1 MFRFAF
7 AFALSLGL
15 LVSCTKDRF
24 IITNPTPTPGVESI
38 IYYWNFNQANQA
50 NQANVADISNPSVG
64 IGSAEM
70 KYLGI
75 WDYAEGTLLN
85 SIDGT
90 TPGNSLRLRNPAG
103 IFTMKI
109 STLGYEKLKLS
120 YAAMRTNSG
129 AQENIFSYSLDGVNY
144 FQMGI
149 APERVV
155 VTTEFEVKTVDFS
168 AVNALNNQSVVY
180 IKIDFN
186 LGHTN
191 ETGNN
196 RFDNITFKATSL

>member
-1 MFRFAF
+1 MIRVVAIITV
-7 AFALSLGL
+7 LNL
-15 LVSCTKDRF
+15 LYSCTKDRF
-24 IITNPTPTPGVESI
+24 VVTNPDPSPGVESI
-38 IYYWNFNQANQA
+38 IYYWNFNQANG
-50 NQANVADISNPSVG
+50 ADISNPSVG

-70 KYLGI
+70 KYSGI

-109 STLGYEKLKLS
+109 STLGFEKLKLS

-168 AVNALNNQSVVY
+168 AVNALNNQSTVY

>member
-1 MFRFAF
+1 MIRVVAIITV
-7 AFALSLGL
+7 LNL
-15 LVSCTKDRF
+15 LYSCTKDRF
-24 IITNPTPTPGVESI
+24 VVTNPDPSPGVESI
-38 IYYWNFNQANQA
+38 IYYWNFNQANGA
-50 NQANVADISNPSVG
+50 EISNPSVG

-70 KYLGI
+70 KYSGV

-168 AVNALNNQSVVY
+168 AVNALNNQSTVY

>member
-1 MFRFAF
+1 MHR
-7 AFALSLGL
+7 LITVILGIGF

-24 IITNPTPTPGVESI
+24 VISNPNPNPGVQSI
-38 IYYWNFNQANQA
+38 IYYWNFNQANGA
-50 NQANVADISNPSVG
+50 EISNPSVG

-70 KYLGI
+70 KYSGV

-103 IFTMKI
+103 VFTVKI

-144 FQMGI
+144 FQIGI
-149 APERVV
+149 EPERVL
-155 VTTEFEVKTVDFS
+155 VTTEFEIKTVDFS
-168 AVNALNNQSVVY
+168 AVNALNNQSEVY

-191 ETGNN
+191 ESGNN